1 MNNNLITYITQTFL
15 FIIIQVLILNEILFF
30 TYINPFLYII
40 LVITLPLSIPKWGLL
55 FYAFFVGCTID
66 LFSDSL
72 GFHSTALVFMAFMK
86 PLISKLTIPHNI
98 LSETDKIT
106 LDKIGPKSFITFTSI
121 LTIIH
126 HLLLFIIT
134 HLDLNFNI
142 ILKSI
147 ASVIVTLILII
158 ITQLFEKRK

>member
-15 FIIIQVLILNEILFF
+15 FVIIQVLVLNEILFF
-30 TYINPFLYII
+30 TFINPFLYII
-40 LVITLPLSIPKWGLL
+40 LIITLPLSTPKWSLL
-55 FYAFFVGCTID
+55 LYAFFVGFIID
-66 LFSDSL
+66 LFSDSI
-72 GFHSTALVFMAFMK
+72 GFHSTALVFMAFIK
-86 PLISKLTIPHNI
+86 PFISKLTIPHNI

-106 LDKIGPKSFITFTSI
+106 LNKVGPKSFITFTSI

-126 HLLLFIIT
+126 HVLLFTIT

-147 ASVIVTLILII
+147 SSVIVTLILIV
-158 ITQLFEKRK
+158 ITQLFEKKK

>member
-1 MNNNLITYITQTFL
+1 MNNNLTTYITQTFL
-15 FIIIQVLILNEILFF
+15 FVIIQVLILNEILFF

-40 LVITLPLSIPKWGLL
+40 LIITLPLSIPKWILL
-55 FYAFFVGCTID
+55 FYAFFIGCTID

>member
-15 FIIIQVLILNEILFF
+15 FVIIQVLVLNEILFF
-30 TYINPFLYII
+30 TFINPFLYII
-40 LVITLPLSIPKWGLL
+40 LIITLPLSTPKWSLL
-55 FYAFFVGCTID
+55 LYAFFVGFIID
-66 LFSDSL
+66 LFSDSI

-86 PLISKLTIPHNI
+86 PFISKLTIPHNI

-106 LDKIGPKSFITFTSI
+106 LDKVGPKSFITFTSI
-121 LTIIH
+121 LTTIH
-126 HLLLFIIT
+126 HVLLFTIT

-147 ASVIVTLILII
+147 SSVIVTLILII
-158 ITQLFEKRK
+158 ITQLFEKSS

>member
-1 MNNNLITYITQTFL
+1 MNNNLIPYITQTFI
-15 FIIIQVLILNEILFF
+15 FVIIQVLILNEILFF

-40 LVITLPLSIPKWGLL
+40 LIITLPLSTPKWSLL
-55 FYAFFVGCTID
+55 FYAFFVGFIID
-66 LFSDSL
+66 LFSDSI

-86 PLISKLTIPHNI
+86 PLISKITIPHNI

-106 LDKIGPKSFITFTSI
+106 LEKIGPKSFITFTSI

-126 HLLLFIIT
+126 HLLLFTIT

-142 ILKSI
+142 MLKSI
-147 ASVIVTLILII
+147 SSVIITLILII

>member
-15 FIIIQVLILNEILFF
+15 FVIIQVLVLNEILFF
-30 TYINPFLYII
+30 TFINPFLYII
-40 LVITLPLSIPKWGLL
+40 LIITLPLSTPKWILL
-55 FYAFFVGCTID
+55 LYAFFVGFIID
-66 LFSDSL
+66 LFSDSI

-86 PLISKLTIPHNI
+86 PFISKVTIPHNI
-98 LSETDKIT
+98 LLETDKIT
-106 LDKIGPKSFITFTSI
+106 LYKVGAKSFLTFTSI

-126 HLLLFIIT
+126 HVLLFVIT

-147 ASVIVTLILII
+147 SSVIVTLILII

>member
-15 FIIIQVLILNEILFF
+15 FVIIQVLVLNEILFF
-30 TYINPFLYII
+30 TFINPFLYII
-40 LVITLPLSIPKWGLL
+40 LIITLPLSTPKWSLL
-55 FYAFFVGCTID
+55 LYAFFVGFIID
-66 LFSDSL
+66 LFSDSI
-72 GFHSTALVFMAFMK
+72 GFHSTALVFMAFIK
-86 PLISKLTIPHNI
+86 PFISKLTIPHNI

-106 LDKIGPKSFITFTSI
+106 LNKVGPKSFITFTSI

-126 HLLLFIIT
+126 HVLLFTIT

-147 ASVIVTLILII
+147 SSVIVTLILIV

>member
-15 FIIIQVLILNEILFF
+15 FVIIQVLVLNEILFF
-30 TYINPFLYII
+30 TFINPFLYII
-40 LVITLPLSIPKWGLL
+40 LIITLPLSTPKWSLL
-55 FYAFFVGCTID
+55 LYAFFVGFIID
-66 LFSDSL
+66 LFSDSI

-86 PLISKLTIPHNI
+86 PFISKLTIPHNI

-106 LDKIGPKSFITFTSI
+106 LDKVGPKSFITFTSI
-121 LTIIH
+121 LTTIH
-126 HLLLFIIT
+126 HVLLFTIT

-147 ASVIVTLILII
+147 SSVIVTLILII